1 MSVAKFSTMVTLSAL
16 TSACVLPSTAWAIDR
31 EHKAKAERLAE
42 RAESYLRAQQDKA
55 SGGWSVPKAA
65 APEAKPAEPK
75 PADAKPAEPKPAG
88 ETKPSSAPTRP
99 HMPGI
104 TALVLRGLLM
114 DDDLAVAYAA
124 AQPAI
129 DRGVDYLLSF
139 QQPDGGIYDQ
149 VLPNYNTSLA
159 LSALAMVD
167 APKAKKAIKPM
178 QDCLR
183 RLQYGEDSDSTVG
196 GAEAA
201 TRVDPSHPF
210 YGGVGYG
217 KHSRPDNSNLNMFMQ
232 AMEDSGVPA
241 SDPAVQRALVFLART
256 QMLDEVNDQPYADG
270 SRQGG
275 FVYATAENAES
286 VDQHTGQSQAGTMEE
301 TLSDGTTGSR
311 LRSYGSMTYAG
322 FKSYMYAKLEK
333 SDPRVNAAM
342 GWIRSH
348 YTLDENPGMGSDGQ
362 YYYYMTFARALKAWG
377 EPVLDVKAGGKV
389 ERRDWANDLVNKL
402 ETLQNDDGSF
412 KPFKDRWM
420 ESDPVLITAY
430 GLIALRDARDSEL
443 TDAPLEAHPA
453 DAKK

>member
-1 MSVAKFSTMVTLSAL
+1 MRGMKAGATVALAALIGVCLSP
-16 TSACVLPSTAWAIDR
+16 TTAWAIDR

-42 RAESYLRAQQDKA
+42 RAEAYLRAQQDKA

-65 APEAKPAEPK
+65 PPATKPAEEKPTEGKPSESK
-75 PADAKPAEPKPAG
+75 PAQAQ
-88 ETKPSSAPTRP
+88 TRP

-104 TALVLRGLLM
+104 AALVMRGLLM
-114 DDDLAVAYAA
+114 DDERPASGSSADA
-124 AQPAI
+124 AI

-159 LSALAMVD
+159 LSALALVD
-167 APKAKKAIKPM
+167 SPKAKKAIKPM

-183 RLQYGEDSDSTVG
+183 RLQYGEDSDSSVG
-196 GAEAA
+196 GRESA

-232 AMEDSGVPA
+232 ALEDSGVPA

-286 VDQHTGQSQAGTMEE
+286 VDQHAGQSQAGTIEE
-301 TLSDGTTGSR
+301 TLSDGAKASR

-322 FKSYMYAKLEK
+322 FKSYVYAKLDRN
-333 SDPRVNAAM
+333 DPRVKAAM
-342 GWIRSH
+342 GWIKSH
-348 YTLDENPGMGSDGQ
+348 YTVDENPGMGSDGQ
-362 YYYYMTFARALKAWG
+362 YYYYMTFTRALKAWG
-377 EPVLDVKAGGKV
+377 EPVLEVKVGDKV

-402 ETLQNDDGSF
+402 ESLQNEDGSF

-430 GLIALRDARDSEL
+430 SLIALREARDSEL
-443 TDAPLEAHPA
+443 TDAALEARPA